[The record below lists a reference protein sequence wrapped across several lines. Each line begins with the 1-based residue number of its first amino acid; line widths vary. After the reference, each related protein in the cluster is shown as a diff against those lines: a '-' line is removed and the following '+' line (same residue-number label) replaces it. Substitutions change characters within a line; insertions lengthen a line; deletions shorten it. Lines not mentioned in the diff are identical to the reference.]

1 MDSSNKRIDEASL
14 EIEVPSPSMPDEIN
28 LLDVVR
34 ILITQK
40 WIIVG
45 ITVISTVLAVGM
57 ALWLPSGYRA
67 EVTLL
72 PPLAEAVA
80 KLNVPNIN
88 QNGAEAYFFKI
99 EALDLYHELIKN
111 AKSKRLQRLFFD
123 ENELAGFLSKKEDE
137 RSDDILFRDQFSAKL
152 KVKQAKD
159 KKETEVVVISLEG
172 QNSSQIASWLNSFV
186 DFVDKETI
194 LAQKLAFS
202 TKVTRLKDSVVQ
214 RIESLR
220 ITEESL
226 RLDSIARMEEAVLV
240 AGKLGWVEHSE
251 NLGVLYEQAK
261 TQMNMSFSLQEMPL
275 YFRGSKALQAE
286 IDVLR
291 KRENSDPY
299 IDELRTL
306 QNQLEFLS
314 LISQDTDDIHAMT
327 LDQGAIADEK
337 PVKPNRKL
345 IVIMGFVLGLGL
357 SIIISFARHM
367 FVTKNNSRT

>member
-1 MDSSNKRIDEASL
+1 M